1 MTIAALALLLAACGN
16 EEILENNENGT
27 VGGGNKVPMT
37 FTAGTVQTR
46 TSLAEDGYA
55 VNWTAK
61 DTIAIWDGTVTN
73 PFITEETGTI
83 AKFTGE
89 VTEGSTTYTA
99 FYPYTKNETLQFG
112 DGTITFT
119 LPAEQKAVAGSFD
132 DDLNPSWARATDGSN
147 ELTFQNLCALA
158 KFTVGSGALEGITS
172 LTLSGN
178 AAGDALA
185 GSLTYTLADG
195 TLKAAEEGAS
205 RSVTL
210 TGTFESGKT
219 YYFVV
224 APGTLATGISLQYED
239 AEGKTYG
246 KYTANEVTFA
256 AGKITDLG
264 TLEATG
270 FNELLTNTA
279 LVAGLMEYYDYAIS
293 LTANPD
299 GTAFLN
305 DENKQQMAALTTL
318 DVNSCSLT
326 SLAGIEYFTSL
337 KNLYCHKNDL
347 TTLDVSMLTNLE
359 ILNCSNNSLES
370 LDVSKLTNLE
380 TLNCS
385 NNSLKSLDV
394 SKLTYL
400 TALNCSNNS
409 LKSLDVSKLTI
420 LGELYCNDN
429 GLETLSLPTTSA
441 LTTLQ
446 CHNNALTA
454 LDVSK
459 LTGLTF
465 LTCYNNQMEALD
477 ITQNTALEYLLCG
490 QQKKGEENLTLVL
503 TLTKGQESLWS
514 EFSYP
519 NYDENERVTPD
530 YQSTS
535 ASATNVSFAGGSKVV
550 W

>member
-1 MTIAALALLLAACGN
+1 MAACGN
-16 EEILENNENGT
+16 EEILENNENG
-27 VGGGNKVPMT
+27 NAEKVPMT

-119 LPAEQKAVAGSFD
+119 LPAEQDAVAGSFD
-132 DDLNPSWARATDGSN
+132 DDLNPSWARATDGST
-147 ELTFQNLCALA
+147 ELEFQNLCGLA

-246 KYTANEVTFA
+246 KYTDKEVTFA

-270 FNELLTNTA
+270 FNELLANTA
-279 LVAGLMEYYDYAIS
+279 LVAALMKYYDYEIS

-299 GTAFLN
+299 GTASLT
-305 DENKQQMAALTTL
+305 DENKQQMAELTGL
-318 DVNSCSLT
+318 DVSDCSLT

-337 KNLYCHKNDL
+337 QILRCNKNDL
-347 TTLDVSMLTNLE
+347 TTLDVSKLTSLTILYCNNNSLESLDVSKLTNLTS
-359 ILNCSNNSLES
+359 LYCDNNSLES

-380 TLNCS
+380 LLNCS
-385 NNSLKSLDV
+385 NNRLKSLDV
-394 SKLTYL
+394 SSLANLNDLFCYDNELT
-400 TALNCSNNS
+400 
-409 LKSLDVSKLTI
+409 
-420 LGELYCNDN
+420 
-429 GLETLSLPTTSA
+429 TLSLPTT
-441 LTTLQ
+441 LTNLY

-459 LTGLTF
+459 LTSLTELDCSGNLLTELNVGALTGLTS
-465 LTCYNNQMEALD
+465 LTCYNNRMTALD
-477 ITQNTALEYLLCG
+477 ITQNTALVYLLCG
-490 QQKKGEENLTLVL
+490 QQKEEL
-503 TLTKGQESLWS
+503 TLTLLETQRSFWEA
-514 EFSYP
+514 FSYP
-519 NYDENERVTPD
+519 YYDENERVTPD

-535 ASATNVSFAGGSKVV
+535 ATNVSFADGGSVE